1 LAGEFN
7 WRPREQRSTAQHT
20 TDAEYYA
27 FGVGCTRVTQ
37 ISHLLTELGIPTISH
52 MFSNSQDP
60 LFASMQI
67 RMYCRTAVA
76 HIATKYYRAP
86 DMAREGE
93 INVSNVP
100 KAEMLADCLT
110 KPLLKPIYMKEC
122 AAMGMIRIG
131 LENSLGNH
139 LNIPRRGH
147 GTSIGIVN
155 RQGIGNDNGN

>member
-1 LAGEFN
+1 M
-7 WRPREQRSTAQHT
+7 
-20 TDAEYYA
+20 
-27 FGVGCTRVTQ
+27 RVIQ
-37 ISHLLTELGIPTISH
+37 ISHLLTKPGMPMISH

-60 LFASMQI
+60 LIASIQI
-67 RMYCRTAVA
+67 RIYSGTAVA

-110 KPLLKPIYMKEC
+110 KPLPKPMYMKEC
-122 AAMGMIRIG
+122 AAMGMIGIG
-131 LENSLGNH
+131 LENGLRNH
-139 LNIPRRGH
+139 LNIPRHGH
-147 GTSIGIVN
+147 GNSIGIRN